1 MEKDDIIAKVNTII
15 IEKLD
20 LAETQITMNASFVK
34 DLGID
39 SLDLFELILEVENE
53 FQLVIPGEEA
63 EKIVT
68 VGNLVD
74 HIRNQKS
81 ADNSQ

>member
-74 HIRNQKS
+74 YIRNQKS
-81 ADNSQ
+81 ADHG

>member
-68 VGNLVD
+68 VRNLVD
-74 HIRNQKS
+74 YIRNQKS
-81 ADNSQ
+81 ADHG

>member
-15 IEKLD
+15 IEKFD
-20 LAETQITMNASFVK
+20 FPETQITMNASFVK

-53 FQLVIPGEEA
+53 FQLVIPGEDA

-68 VGNLVD
+68 VGNLID
-74 HIRNQKS
+74 YIWNRKS
-81 ADNSQ
+81 ANNSQ